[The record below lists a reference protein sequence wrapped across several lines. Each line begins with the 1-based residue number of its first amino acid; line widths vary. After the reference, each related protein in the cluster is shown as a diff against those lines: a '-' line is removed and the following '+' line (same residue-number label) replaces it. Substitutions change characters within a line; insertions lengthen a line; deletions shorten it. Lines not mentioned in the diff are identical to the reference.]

1 MSTEGR
7 FILALSLMFLV
18 IWGTN
23 KLFPPI
29 FEEVP
34 GTPADSSLIVGDTAA
49 EQEEVAPAAL
59 SDLGAA
65 APASAAAGDSAAP
78 APAQRPPARTI
89 VVESPS
95 YRFEFNSRG
104 AALESAELLG
114 YAALNGRDGAVQL
127 LPEGVPSLSKS
138 LVVGSDTLSLGDL
151 DFTVEPADGLT
162 LGEGSG
168 PQTLTFTH
176 AAAGFG
182 VTLRYT
188 FRPDDYLVD
197 VAADVQGVDRPLM
210 TTGLGRGLAFNEADS
225 AQEARVMAWVGN
237 HLNRG
242 VRSTE
247 MRKVERPELHDGP
260 WQWAGV
266 KSKYFVMAVLPGA
279 ETSEDGPYL
288 GGVTTEPGL
297 DEMRPQ
303 VSVTQAVAT
312 DGSLAYRLYLGPQE
326 YSRLQALGADME
338 EVNPYGWKWLRP
350 LIRPFVAITL
360 WVLNFLHDNL
370 NVGYGWVLVIFGV
383 LMRVLLWPLNQK
395 AMRAQMRNMAVQPM
409 VKEIQTKYKD
419 NPEKQQKEMMRLYK
433 EYGFNPLA
441 GCLPMLLPWPVLIA
455 LFFVFQN
462 TIELRGVPFYWLPD
476 LSAKD
481 PFYILP
487 LVLAVSMFFLQFIS
501 FRSMPEAGK
510 NPQMKMMMY
519 FMPPFF
525 GFIFM
530 QFPSGLNLYYATA
543 NLATIPQQMLIARER
558 KAAAKRGPVK
568 LDRSK
573 GKGGDPANS
582 KG

>member
-7 FILALSLMFLV
+7 FILALSMMFLV

-29 FEEVP
+29 LPETA
-34 GTPADSSLIVGDTAA
+34 GLPADSSMVVDSVGASLDDAA
-49 EQEEVAPAAL
+49 SVASLAE
-59 SDLGAA
+59 LGSGQRTTEGRD
-65 APASAAAGDSAAP
+65 SAAAAVQP
-78 APAQRPPARTI
+78 RPPARSI

-95 YRFEFNSRG
+95 YRFEFGSRG
-104 AALESAELLG
+104 AALESAELLE
-114 YAALNGRDGAVQL
+114 YAALNGRDGVVQL
-127 LPEGVPSLSKS
+127 LPDGVRALSKS
-138 LVVGSDTLSLGDL
+138 LVVGNDTLPLADM
-151 DFTVEPADGLT
+151 DFEVEPADGLQIV
-162 LGEGSG
+162 EDDG
-168 PQTLTFTH
+168 PRVLTFTH
-176 AAAGFG
+176 QAAGSPLR
-182 VTLRYT
+182 VVLRYT
-188 FRPDDYLVD
+188 FRPDDYLFD
-197 VAADVQGVDRPLM
+197 VAGEVAGVDQPLM
-210 TTGLGRGLAFNEADS
+210 VTALGRGLAFSEADS

-237 HLNRG
+237 HLERG

-247 MRKVERPELHDGP
+247 LTKVDRPELHEGP
-260 WQWAGV
+260 WRWAGV

-279 ETSEDGPYL
+279 ETTEEGPYL
-288 GGVTTEPGL
+288 GGVTTVPGL
-297 DEMRPQ
+297 DELRPDI
-303 VSVTQAVAT
+303 SVAQSVGANGT
-312 DGSLAYRLYLGPQE
+312 LAYRVYLGPQV

-350 LIRPFVAITL
+350 LIRPFVSMTL

-383 LMRVLLWPLNQK
+383 LMRLLLWPLNQK
-395 AMRAQMRNMAVQPM
+395 AMRAQMRNMAVQPL
-409 VKEIQTKYKD
+409 VKEVQTKYKD
-419 NPEKQQKEMMRLYK
+419 NPEKLQKEMMRLYK

-441 GCLPMLLPWPVLIA
+441 GCLPMLIPWPVLIA

-487 LVLAVSMFFLQFIS
+487 IVLAVSMFFLQFIS

-558 KAAAKRGPVK
+558 RAAAGKGPVK
-568 LDRSK
+568 LDREKKTK
-573 GKGGDPANS
+573 G
-582 KG
+582 